1 MGPPMVASLQV
12 VIVTVG
18 VKANTPED
26 DGQELT
32 RVSVEYQDELV
43 KAGVRVK
50 LDDRDNTPG
59 WKFNY
64 WEMKGVPMRLELGP
78 MDIKK
83 GEFVMAKRNIL
94 DSKAGKVTGKA
105 TTLVQDVQATLDA
118 IQSELY
124 AAACA
129 ERDSRLVSVD

>member
-26 DGQELT
+26 DRQELT

-43 KAGVRVK
+43 KAGIRVK

-59 WKFNY
+59 WKFNF
-64 WEMKGVPMRLELGP
+64 WEMKGVSLRIELGP
-78 MDIKK
+78 MDLKK
-83 GEFVMAKRNIL
+83 GEFVMSKRNVPDPKAAKITGKDATL
-94 DSKAGKVTGKA
+94 VGDVQKTLEAIHTELYSKA
-105 TTLVQDVQATLDA
+105 L
-118 IQSELY
+118 
-124 AAACA
+124 A
-129 ERDSRLVSVD
+129 ERDARLASV